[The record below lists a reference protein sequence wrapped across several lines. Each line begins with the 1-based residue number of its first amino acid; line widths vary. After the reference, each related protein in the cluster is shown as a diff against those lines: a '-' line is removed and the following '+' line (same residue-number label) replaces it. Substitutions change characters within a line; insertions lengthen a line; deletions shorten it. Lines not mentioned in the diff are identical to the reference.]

1 MLAHIT
7 TIRLAV
13 RKRMV
18 LFFNEDHPIEI
29 CCAKQLSDIFL
40 LIIQYFLRKINR
52 FRVFHN
58 IFTNASGQYGIII
71 MYNEIQERL
80 VDIALKKKENTNALI
95 LWLTLLTVCGII
107 LITVVL
113 LAATG
118 RISFGSDEDEPVFN
132 DFTVLAEA
140 DTGTESESAPSEIE
154 GASGSTVSENE
165 VTTVPDEAQEDT
177 DDSSS
182 TTASRTIITSRVR
195 KDYDSNSVY
204 IDMENILQL
213 PELPTGCEITA
224 LTILLRYCGFDAE
237 KTDLARN
244 YLPQSWGNPR
254 YEDGKTYK
262 DSFFD
267 YFIGD
272 PFSTG
277 YGCFSYAIEKAANAY
292 ISDHGG
298 GFTVK
303 NISGSHPDV
312 LYDYLA
318 AGTPVLCW
326 ATDGMI
332 EPEYYETWYD
342 NATGEQLDWYLNEH
356 CFVLAGF
363 NISGDL
369 VTLNDPM
376 KGIIDYNINKF
387 ETRYD
392 QMHRQAIVIL
402 PNSGGYAPAERTETA
417 AAPETQNTEE
427 TGSTRDEY
435 TEDIYPEEFPE
446 DEFPVNE

>member
-1 MLAHIT
+1 M
-7 TIRLAV
+7 
-13 RKRMV
+13 
-18 LFFNEDHPIEI
+18 
-29 CCAKQLSDIFL
+29 
-40 LIIQYFLRKINR
+40 
-52 FRVFHN
+52 
-58 IFTNASGQYGIII
+58 
-71 MYNEIQERL
+71 
-80 VDIALKKKENTNALI
+80 KKKETSNALI

-107 LITVVL
+107 LITVAL
-113 LAATG
+113 LAMTG
-118 RISFGSDEDEPVFN
+118 RISFGSDEDDEPVFN
-132 DFTVLAEA
+132 DITVLAEA
-140 DTGTESESAPSEIE
+140 DTGTESETAPSEAVTE
-154 GASGSTVSENE
+154 SVSNVSESE
-165 VTTVPDEAQEDT
+165 VTTVPEEAVSDT
-177 DDSSS
+177 DDSLS

-195 KDYDSNSVY
+195 KDYDNNSVY

-224 LTILLRYCGFDAE
+224 LTILLRHCGFNAE

-244 YLPQSWGNPR
+244 YLPTSWGNAR

-262 DSFFD
+262 DSFFN

-272 PFSTG
+272 PFGTG
-277 YGCFSYAIEKAANAY
+277 YGCFSGAIEKAANAY

-303 NISGSHPDV
+303 NISGSHPDA

-363 NISGDL
+363 NMSGDL

-402 PNSGGYAPAERTETA
+402 PNGGGTPAPAENTETA
-417 AAPETQNTEE
+417 ATTEE
-427 TGSTRDEY
+427 TQDTSETEETSETEPIWEESTEDTY
-435 TEDIYPEEFPE
+435 TEEPYWYSE
-446 DEFPVNE
+446 NEY

>member
-1 MLAHIT
+1 MNEL
-7 TIRLAV
+7 RV
-13 RKRMV
+13 RV
-18 LFFNEDHPIEI
+18 I
-29 CCAKQLSDIFL
+29 
-40 LIIQYFLRKINR
+40 
-52 FRVFHN
+52 V
-58 IFTNASGQYGIII
+58 
-71 MYNEIQERL
+71 
-80 VDIALKKKENTNALI
+80 LI
-95 LWLTLLTVCGII
+95 LCI
-107 LITVVL
+107 VVL
-113 LAATG
+113 AIVAFVLTGDNDGGTVSDGGASDAYAEISETSAVTVTSAA
-118 RISFGSDEDEPVFN
+118 IEE
-132 DFTVLAEA
+132 TVTVSSASV
-140 DTGTESESAPSEIE
+140 TESE
-154 GASGSTVSENE
+154 T
-165 VTTVPDEAQEDT
+165 TTVPEETEEDPVPE
-177 DDSSS
+177 SES
-182 TTASRTIITSRVR
+182 TSASRTIITSRVR
-195 KDYDSNSVY
+195 KDYDNNSVY

-213 PELPTGCEITA
+213 PELPVGCEITA

-244 YLPQSWGNPR
+244 YLPTSWGNAR

-262 DSFFD
+262 DSFFN

-272 PFSTG
+272 PFGKG
-277 YGCFSYAIEKAANAY
+277 YGCFSGAIETAANAY
-292 ISDHGG
+292 IADHGG

-318 AGTPVLCW
+318 EGTPVLCW

-342 NATGEQLDWYLNEH
+342 NETGEQLDWYLNEH

-363 NISGDL
+363 NMDSDI

-402 PNSGGYAPAERTETA
+402 PSGGGGNVPDSEETYTDTAETA
-417 AAPETQNTEE
+417 VPEAEE
-427 TGSTRDEY
+427 PSYDDNAE
-435 TEDIYPEEFPE
+435 
-446 DEFPVNE
+446 NE